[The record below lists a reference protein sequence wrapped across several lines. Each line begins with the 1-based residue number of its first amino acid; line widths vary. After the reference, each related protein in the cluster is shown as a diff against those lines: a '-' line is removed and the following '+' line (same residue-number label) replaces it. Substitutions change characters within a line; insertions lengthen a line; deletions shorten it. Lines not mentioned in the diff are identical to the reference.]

1 MFKNKNIILY
11 LIYTLLSSISFISPY
26 TNLYLREKFGFSVS
40 SIGLIL
46 IIYQITK
53 FIFEIPTGVIAD
65 KYGKKISVIIGN
77 ILIIFSYIILLLN
90 MPILVYISF
99 FLKGLGYTFISG
111 SFEALFVNS
120 LDNKYLIKLNSIE
133 RIFFYFGIGISSAIG
148 GLIID
153 ILDYNTIIIL
163 DTLII
168 IGIFIISLLVKET
181 KEEINSEEKF
191 LKSSISLI
199 LSKKFLIC
207 FLLLDLVTAISFIN
221 IEDFYSTVLSNN
233 GLNIKMIGVI
243 IALQLF
249 VSSLIGYIIH
259 SVYKRLN
266 KVKVYVIYSILQ
278 VIFALCIYLQN
289 SIFLMFTFYILSSIC
304 FSLFAPIKYE
314 IFQANINNEIRST
327 VLSIKSLTIAIGG
340 VISYF
345 MVFLLGKYLTIEK
358 ITIIL
363 LIITLISYIIINII
377 LFKDMKDF
385 YNDSNE

>member
-26 TNLYLREKFGFSVS
+26 TNLYLRETFGFSVS
-40 SIGLIL
+40 NIGLIL

-65 KYGKKISVIIGN
+65 KYGKKLSVIIGN
-77 ILIIFSYIILLLN
+77 ILIILSYIILLLN
-90 MPILVYISF
+90 IPILVYISF

-111 SFEALFVNS
+111 SFESLFVNS

-133 RIFFYFGIGISSAIG
+133 RIFFYLGIGISSALG
-148 GLIID
+148 GVIID
-153 ILDYNTIIIL
+153 ILDYNIIIIL

-168 IGIFIISLLVKET
+168 IGILIVSLFVKET
-181 KEEINSEEKF
+181 KIELNHKEKL
-191 LKSSISLI
+191 LKSSVKLI
-199 LSKKFLIC
+199 LSKKFLVC
-207 FLLLDLVTAISFIN
+207 FLLLDLVNAIAFIN
-221 IEDFYSTVLSNN
+221 VEDFYSTFLSNI
-233 GLNIKMIGVI
+233 GLDTKLIGFIVAI
-243 IALQLF
+243 QLF
-249 VSSLIGYIIH
+249 ASSIIGYIIH
-259 SVYKRLN
+259 SFYRNLN
-266 KVKVYVIYSILQ
+266 KVKVYMFYSILKT
-278 VIFALCIYLQN
+278 VFELFIYLQN
-289 SIFLMFTFYILSSIC
+289 NIILIPIFYILSSTC

-363 LIITLISYIIINII
+363 LVITLISYIIINGLLSI
-377 LFKDMKDF
+377 K
-385 YNDSNE
+385 